1 MPENENLT
9 DVIKLIS
16 DIRHGKVF
24 NSYEIA
30 LRTEQLLEKLIS
42 EGQWNNARELM
53 QQIKDKIRQVSQ
65 SLPLEA
71 TATNIMRH
79 ILKVIREE
87 FDLGSE
93 KKAEGQSLHQI
104 VTGDQSDE
112 LDYSESHGNLRNRLL
127 DHLTEYK
134 VELETSTENIA
145 AQALEHIHTNEI
157 ILTVG
162 ISNTVEKFLKH
173 AAKQRKFQVIVVEA
187 APLYRGHKMAA
198 SLANSNIQT
207 TVIPDSG
214 VFAMMSRV
222 NKVIIGTHSVMAD
235 GGLRAASGVH
245 AIALAAKH
253 YSVPVMVLSH
263 MYKLTPT
270 YVCSHEKD
278 TFNMCASPANVIPY
292 STGPLL
298 NKITVYNPIF
308 DYVPPELVTLFISHQ
323 GGNAP
328 SYVYRLLSELYHP
341 DDYEL

>member
-1 MPENENLT
+1 
-9 DVIKLIS
+9 
-16 DIRHGKVF
+16 
-24 NSYEIA
+24 
-30 LRTEQLLEKLIS
+30 
-42 EGQWNNARELM
+42 M

-87 FDLGSE
+87 FDSE

-104 VTGDQSDE
+104 VTADQSDE

-187 APLYRGHKMAA
+187 APLYRVRITTDTWRVGCCLNLLILV
-198 SLANSNIQT
+198 SL
-207 TVIPDSG
+207 
-214 VFAMMSRV
+214 
-222 NKVIIGTHSVMAD
+222 
-235 GGLRAASGVH
+235 
-245 AIALAAKH
+245 
-253 YSVPVMVLSH
+253 
-263 MYKLTPT
+263 
-270 YVCSHEKD
+270 C
-278 TFNMCASPANVIPY
+278 
-292 STGPLL
+292 LL
-298 NKITVYNPIF
+298 NSLKSSKNNIIFCICSIETLVEISIF
-308 DYVPPELVTLFISHQ
+308 DYKLMSISNSIMFLIVINNSHFYFLF
-323 GGNAP
+323 
-328 SYVYRLLSELYHP
+328 LSF
-341 DDYEL
+341 